1 MAGSTPSV
9 ITVDQV
15 IEHIKMG
22 PGGPQVAA
30 FFDFDGTLIQG
41 YSAGALYAHRA
52 RNLELGPDEFVRTLR
67 AALSGPL
74 DEAAFEDLLVQ
85 GIRGWVGRTEDDLM
99 ELGEQLFAQE
109 IAGALFHEA
118 WRLVRAHQ
126 IRGHTVVIATS
137 ATRMQAQPM
146 ARELGIDHVL
156 CTELETERGVLT
168 GGIAGRPPWGQG
180 KLAAVREFARRER
193 IPLKNCHAYANG
205 DEDVPFLEAVGFP
218 HPVNPGS
225 ALARRAGE
233 RGWQV
238 MRFRTRRSQFH
249 PMALA
254 RTTGLFGSFA
264 ASVGAGAVAGAL
276 TFDRRGG
283 MDMATSLFGRVAGPF
298 SNIKFDV
305 GGEENTT
312 HRPAVF
318 FINHQSTLIDALVTS
333 RVVQRGFTVVAKAEV
348 KQIPVLGQLLTLADV
363 AFVDR
368 ANTSRAI
375 SAMQPAVDKLRKG
388 VSIVLAPE
396 GTRSLSPRIGAFKK
410 GGFHLAR
417 DAGVPIVPIVIRNA
431 GEIMWR
437 NAKVA
442 QEGTVEV
449 VVHEPVATMNWSK
462 ADLDEWVPRMRQL
475 YIDTLDDWPGAEAGK
490 RWSEAIAKAS
500 VAVRR

>member
-1 MAGSTPSV
+1 MTGTTPSS
-9 ITVDQV
+9 IAVDQL
-15 IEHIKMG
+15 IEDVKVG
-22 PGGPQVAA
+22 PSGPKVAA

-41 YSAGALYAHRA
+41 YSANALIAHRA
-52 RNLELGPDEFVRTLR
+52 RNFELGPDEFVRTML
-67 AALSGPL
+67 AALGGPL
-74 DEAAFEDLLVQ
+74 DEAAFKDLMLQ
-85 GIRGWVGRTEDDLM
+85 GIRGWVGRTDDELM
-99 ELGEQLFAQE
+99 ELGEQLFARE
-109 IAGALFHEA
+109 IAGALFHGA

-126 IRGHTVVIATS
+126 NRGHTVVIATS
-137 ATRMQAQPM
+137 ATRMQVQPM
-146 ARELGIDHVL
+146 ARELGIDNVL
-156 CTELETERGVLT
+156 CTELGTEHGVLT
-168 GGIAGRPPWGQG
+168 GGIAGRPPWGEG
-180 KLAAVREFARRER
+180 KPAAVREFARRER

-205 DEDVPFLEAVGFP
+205 DEDIPFLDAVGFP

-225 ALARRAGE
+225 VLARHAGE
-233 RGWQV
+233 HGWQV
-238 MRFRTRRSQFH
+238 VRFRTRRSQFH
-249 PMALA
+249 PMALV
-254 RTTGLFGSFA
+254 RTTGLLGSFA

-283 MDMATSLFGRVAGPF
+283 MDMATSLFGRVTGPF
-298 SNIKFDV
+298 ANIKCDV
-305 GGEENTT
+305 SGEENTT

-318 FINHQSTLIDALVTS
+318 FINHQSTLVDALVTS

-368 ANTSRAI
+368 SNTSKAI
-375 SAMQPAVDKLRKG
+375 SAMQPAVDKLRNG
-388 VSIVLAPE
+388 VSIVMSPE

-442 QEGTVEV
+442 QEGTIEV
-449 VVHEPVATMNWSK
+449 VVHEPVPTAKWTK

-475 YIDTLDDWPGAEAGK
+475 YVDTLDDWPGSQAGK
-490 RWSEAIAKAS
+490 RWSEMIAKAS
-500 VAVRR
+500 VRK